1 MKHID
6 KPWGYERI
14 WAHTDVYVGKILFI
28 KKDCRLSLQHH
39 AQKVEDILVIQGHL
53 LLELHSPD
61 GVIQKR
67 DLSVGDCI
75 HIAPKQIHRLQAYQ
89 DSKLIEVSTPELEDV
104 IRHEDDYGRIKSLDN
119 ESGS

>member
-1 MKHID
+1 MKQID
-6 KPWGYERI
+6 KPWGYEKI

-28 KKDCRLSLQHH
+28 KKGCRLSLQHH

-53 LLELHSPD
+53 LLELHSND

-67 DLSVGDCI
+67 DLRVGDCI
-75 HIAPKQIHRLQAYQ
+75 HIAPKQIHRLKAYQ